1 MPHRGLQARM
11 VLAGSILFGFYVAVA
26 ALFAPVFGLPVVF
39 GGVVLFVGVQ
49 YKLGKWLAL
58 RSVNAEDLDPE
69 EYSEIH
75 ERVDRLCADMGIDV
89 PRLVVGR
96 MGVPNAF
103 AVGRKGAGVVAVSES
118 MLALVEEG
126 HMGLDELEGVLAH
139 ELAHVK
145 NRDVVVLLLGQ
156 SIASIVGLTV
166 FFVVDLVA
174 EEVPIVGFLVSWMLS
189 IVAQMLVMVFVLAI
203 SRYRE
208 YVADADA
215 AEYTGDPDALARALS
230 IIHEVGTHER
240 APEMDASTA
249 SMCIFGGGRGLLAGF
264 FATHPPMEER
274 VARLRA
280 MA

>member
-1 MPHRGLQARM
+1 MAHRGLQARM

-39 GGVVLFVGVQ
+39 AGVVLFVGVQ

-58 RSVNAEDLDPE
+58 RSVSAEDLDPT
-69 EYSEIH
+69 EYAEIH
-75 ERVDRLCADMGIDV
+75 ERVERLCADMGIEK
-89 PRLVVGR
+89 PRLVAGQ
-96 MGVPNAF
+96 MGTPNAF
-103 AVGRKGAGVVAVSES
+103 AVGRKGAGVVAVSET

-126 HMGLDELEGVLAH
+126 HMNLDELEGVLAH

-174 EEVPIVGFLVSWMLS
+174 DEVPIVGFLVSWVLS
-189 IVAQMLVMVFVLAI
+189 ILAQMLVMVFVLAI

-215 AEYTGDPDALARALS
+215 AEYTGDPDALAGALAV
-230 IIHEVGTHER
+230 IHQVGT
-240 APEMDASTA
+240 MDEAADVDSATA
-249 SMCIFGGGRGLLAGF
+249 SMCIFGGERGLLGTL
-264 FATHPPMEER
+264 FATHPPMSER
-274 VARLRA
+274 IERLQA
-280 MA
+280 MS